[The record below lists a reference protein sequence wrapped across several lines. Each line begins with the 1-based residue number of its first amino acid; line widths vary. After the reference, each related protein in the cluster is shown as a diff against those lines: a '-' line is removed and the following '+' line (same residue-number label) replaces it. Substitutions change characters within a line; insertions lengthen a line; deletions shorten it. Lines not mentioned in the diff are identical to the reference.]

1 MRMQSIVSLEQKRI
15 INHAIF
21 EEFIYFIVS
30 KQNDIFEKKDTAQ
43 IQLIYTVSR
52 DYRQNFK
59 NKVLRSE
66 TKPIF
71 AQVSLEPQVLKVR
84 SKCLGSL

>member
-1 MRMQSIVSLEQKRI
+1 MRTQSIVSLEQKRI
-15 INHAIF
+15 INPLKTIQHFFHAIF
-21 EEFIYFIVS
+21 EEFIKFIVS

-52 DYRQNFK
+52 VYRQNFK

-66 TKPIF
+66 KKPIF
-71 AQVSLEPQVLKVR
+71 AQVSLEPQVL
-84 SKCLGSL
+84 